1 MVDPMTDTLKLRR
14 IGNSTGL
21 ILPKDLLAEARL
33 QEGDSVSVTV
43 RGDAIEITR
52 ASKEYDEAVAA
63 GRAFSARYTRTMR
76 DLAK

>member
-1 MVDPMTDTLKLRR
+1 MTDTLKLRR

-52 ASKEYDEAVAA
+52 ASREYDEAMAA
-63 GRAFSARYTRTMR
+63 GRAFSSRYARTMR

>member
-52 ASKEYDEAVAA
+52 ASREYDEAMAA
-63 GRAFSARYTRTMR
+63 GRAFSARYARTMR